1 MNVIII
7 SEEEYKKIYTSINTS
22 IDFQTKKVE
31 SRFLEIQTQ
40 NESTNRILTMLA
52 DEIKN
57 LQTTSRDNFEKVLE
71 ETWLEGRELCE
82 LLKISNRTLNRIRD
96 RGDISYSIINNKFIY
111 HMKDVNSLV
120 KKRVIG
126 RNPFSLETIIE
137 DHLKGRKKIQFANV

>member
-7 SEEEYKKIYTSINTS
+7 SEEEYKKIYSSINTS

-31 SRFLEIQTQ
+31 SRFLEIQKQ
-40 NESTNRILTMLA
+40 NESTNRILSMLA
-52 DEIKN
+52 VEIKN

-82 LLKISNRTLNRIRD
+82 LLKISNRTLNRIRE
-96 RGDISYSIINNKFIY
+96 RGDISFSTINNKFIY
-111 HMKDVNSLV
+111 HMKDVNKLV

-137 DHLKGRKKIQFANV
+137 DHLKGIKKIKFVNV

>member
-7 SEEEYKKIYTSINTS
+7 SEEEYKKIYSSINTS

-31 SRFLEIQTQ
+31 SRFLEIQKQ
-40 NESTNRILTMLA
+40 NESTNRILSMLA
-52 DEIKN
+52 VEIKN

-82 LLKISNRTLNRIRD
+82 LLKISSRTLNRIRD

>member
-7 SEEEYKKIYTSINTS
+7 SEEEFKKIYSSINTS

-40 NESTNRILTMLA
+40 NESTNRILSMLA
-52 DEIKN
+52 VEIKN